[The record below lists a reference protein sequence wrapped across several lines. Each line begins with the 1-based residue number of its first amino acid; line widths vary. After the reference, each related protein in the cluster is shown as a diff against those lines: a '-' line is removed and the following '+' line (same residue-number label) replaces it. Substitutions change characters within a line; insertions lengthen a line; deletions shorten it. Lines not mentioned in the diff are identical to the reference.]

1 MNEIISKIRNRCN
14 TIGAKLSGARI
25 GKRSVIHH
33 TSEIKNAQGITM
45 GDDAIIYKQASLYLG
60 PEGKLSLGGHSHI
73 APFGFFLI
81 DNNTVAIGKDVAIGP
96 FCAFI
101 CHSNTYHEDKP
112 LFRES
117 FQDDDISLGNNVFVG
132 AHCTFVP
139 GAKVG
144 DNVMIAANSV
154 VKGELESNA
163 LYGGSPVKK
172 LKSLE
177 F

>member
-1 MNEIISKIRNRCN
+1 MSGFISKIRTRCK
-14 TIGAKLSGARI
+14 TLGVKFSGARI

-33 TSEIKNAQGITM
+33 SSEIKNAHGITI
-45 GDDAIIYKQASLYLG
+45 GDDAIIYRQASLYLG
-60 PEGKLSLGGHSHI
+60 QEGKFSLGDHSHI

-81 DNNTVAIGKDVAIGP
+81 DDNKITIGKDVAIGP
-96 FCAFI
+96 FSAFI
-101 CHSNTYHEDKP
+101 CHSNTYHRDKP

-144 DNVMIAANSV
+144 NNVMIAANSV
-154 VKGELESNA
+154 VIGELESNA